1 VSTPSPCPVPF
12 FQLPHFS
19 VGIGS
24 DFDGMLD
31 TPKGL
36 EDVSKYPNLVRLDAF
51 PAFPAF
57 PTKYV
62 SQIAELLHRGWNKYE
77 LAGFTGGNFLRVFSA
92 AEDVA
97 RKLQAAGT
105 PPVYDVYEKRD
116 DFPEW
121 RYQ

>member
-1 VSTPSPCPVPF
+1 MSTPLLCPVSF
-12 FQLPHFS
+12 FLLPHFS

-24 DFDGMLD
+24 DFDGVLD

-51 PAFPAF
+51 PAFP
-57 PTKYV
+57 TKYI
-62 SQIAELLHRGWNKYE
+62 SQIAELLRRGWDKYE
-77 LAGFTGGNFLRVFSA
+77 LAGFTGGNFLRVFAA

-105 PPVYDVYEKRD
+105 SPVYDVYEKSD

-121 RYQ
+121 EY